1 VKYFRGRFSVHA
13 IACGVNKLSIVIRR
27 NPLNQSKAPKMKF
40 ITTAAFLL
48 FTLPL
53 HALEVQK
60 VTENVYAIIGPL
72 DQRSTENL
80 ANNATFGVVVTDEG
94 VVLVDTGG
102 SWLGAEEIHG
112 VIREITDQPVKIV
125 INSGG
130 QDHRW
135 IGNDYWQQQGTQV
148 IASSEAVTDHKDR
161 GSVQM
166 TGLSV
171 LLGDNL
177 AGTVPAY
184 ADITFDTEYSF
195 ELGGIAFEI
204 TYAGQAHTPGDSF
217 VWVPSESTVFTG
229 DIVYMER
236 ILGIGGQSHSGTWIE
251 VFEAVAA
258 LNPTHV
264 VPGHGAPTDLAGATA
279 DTYDYLVNLRAQ
291 MGVFIDGGG
300 DIIDSVN
307 VEQGAFS
314 YLENFEG
321 LAKRNAQQVYSEME
335 WE

>member
-1 VKYFRGRFSVHA
+1 MRILA
-13 IACGVNKLSIVIRR
+13 AAALLLS
-27 NPLNQSKAPKMKF
+27 A
-40 ITTAAFLL
+40 
-48 FTLPL
+48 LPL
-53 HALEVQK
+53 HALEIQK
-60 VTENVYAIIGPL
+60 VAENVYAVVGPL
-72 DQRSTENL
+72 DQRSAENL
-80 ANNATFGVVVTDEG
+80 ANNATFGVVVTVDG

-102 SWLGAEEIHG
+102 SWLGAEALHAA
-112 VIREITDQPVKIV
+112 VREITDQPVTFV

-135 IGNDYWQQQGTQV
+135 IGNDYWQQQGAEV
-148 IASSEAVTDHKDR
+148 IASSEAVADHKDR

-171 LLGDNL
+171 LLGDKL

-195 ELGGIAFEI
+195 ELGGVAFEI

-217 VWVPSESTVFTG
+217 VWVPSASTVFTG

-236 ILGIGGQSHSGTWIE
+236 ILGIGDQSHSGTWIE
-251 VFEAVAA
+251 VFEAFAA
-258 LNPTHV
+258 LSPTHV
-264 VPGHGAPTDLAGATA
+264 VPGHGAPTNLAGATA

-291 MGVFIDGGG
+291 MGVFINDGG

-314 YLENFEG
+314 YLQNFEG
-321 LAKRNAQQVYSEME
+321 LAKRNAQQVFSEME

>member
-1 VKYFRGRFSVHA
+1 MKILAVA
-13 IACGVNKLSIVIRR
+13 ALLLS
-27 NPLNQSKAPKMKF
+27 
-40 ITTAAFLL
+40 AF
-48 FTLPL
+48 PVY
-53 HALEVQK
+53 ALEIQK
-60 VTENVYAIIGPL
+60 VTEGVYAVVGPL
-72 DQRSTENL
+72 DQRSEDNL

-102 SWLGAEEIHG
+102 SWLGAEALHQA
-112 VIREITDQPVKIV
+112 VREITDQPVKFV

-135 IGNDYWQQQGTQV
+135 IGNDYWQQLGAKV
-148 IASSEAVTDHKDR
+148 IASEAAVADHNDR

-166 TGLSV
+166 TGLSI
-171 LLGDNL
+171 LLGDKL

-184 ADITFDTEYSF
+184 ADITFDTEYDF
-195 ELGGIAFEI
+195 ELGGVAFEI
-204 TYAGQAHTPGDSF
+204 AYAGQAHTPGDSF
-217 VWVPSESTVFTG
+217 VWVPSANTVFTG

-279 DTYDYLVNLRAQ
+279 DTYDYLVNLRTQ
-291 MGVFIDGGG
+291 MGVFIDDGG
-300 DIIDSVN
+300 DIIESVN

-321 LAKRNAQQVYSEME
+321 LAKRNAQQVFSEME

>member
-1 VKYFRGRFSVHA
+1 
-13 IACGVNKLSIVIRR
+13 
-27 NPLNQSKAPKMKF
+27 MKF
-40 ITTAAFLL
+40 ITAAIFLL
-48 FTLPL
+48 STLPL

-60 VTENVYAIIGPL
+60 VIENVFAIVGPL
-72 DQRSTENL
+72 DQRSADNL
-80 ANNATFGVVVTDEG
+80 ANNATFGLVVTDDG
-94 VVLVDTGG
+94 AVLIDTGG
-102 SWLGAEEIHG
+102 SWLGAAELHAT
-112 VIREITDQPVKIV
+112 VREITDQPVKFV

-135 IGNDYWQQQGTQV
+135 IGNDYWQQQGAQV
-148 IASSEAVTDHKDR
+148 IASNAAVADHKDR

-184 ADITFDTEYSF
+184 ADITFDTEYNF
-195 ELGGIAFEI
+195 ELGGVAFEI
-204 TYAGQAHTPGDSF
+204 THAGQAHTPGDSF
-217 VWVPSESTVFTG
+217 VWVSTASTVFTG

-251 VFEAVAA
+251 VFEAMAA
-258 LNPTHV
+258 LNPTHI

-279 DTYDYLVNLRAQ
+279 DTYDYLVNLRTQ
-291 MGVFIDGGG
+291 MGVYIDDGG
-300 DIIDSVN
+300 DIIDSVH
-307 VEQGAFS
+307 VEQSAFS

>member
-1 VKYFRGRFSVHA
+1 
-13 IACGVNKLSIVIRR
+13 
-27 NPLNQSKAPKMKF
+27 MKILAF
-40 ITTAAFLL
+40 AAFLL
-48 FTLPL
+48 SALPA
-53 HALEVQK
+53 HALDIQK
-60 VTENVYAIIGPL
+60 VTDGVFAIVGPL
-72 DQRSTENL
+72 DQRSPDNL
-80 ANNATFGVVVTDEG
+80 ANNATFGLVVTDDG
-94 VVLVDTGG
+94 AVLIDTGG
-102 SWLGAEEIHG
+102 SWLGAEELHAA
-112 VIREITDQPVKIV
+112 VREVTDQPVKFV

-135 IGNDYWQQQGTQV
+135 IGNDYWQQQGADV
-148 IASSEAVTDHKDR
+148 IASNEAVADHKDR

-171 LLGDNL
+171 LLDDKL

-195 ELGGIAFEI
+195 ELGGVAFEI

-217 VWVPSESTVFTG
+217 IWVPSASTIFTG

-258 LNPTHV
+258 LSPTHI

-279 DTYDYLVNLRAQ
+279 DTYDYLVNLRTQ
-291 MGVFIDGGG
+291 MGVYIDNGG

>member
-1 VKYFRGRFSVHA
+1 MKILAVA
-13 IACGVNKLSIVIRR
+13 ALLLS
-27 NPLNQSKAPKMKF
+27 A
-40 ITTAAFLL
+40 
-48 FTLPL
+48 LPAY
-53 HALEVQK
+53 ALEIQK
-60 VTENVYAIIGPL
+60 VTETVYAIVGSL
-72 DQRSTENL
+72 EQRSEENL
-80 ANNATFGVVVTDEG
+80 ANNATFGVVVTSEG

-102 SWLGAEEIHG
+102 SWLGAEKLHAA
-112 VIREITDQPVKIV
+112 VREITDQPVKFV

-135 IGNDYWQQQGTQV
+135 IGNDYWQQQGAQV
-148 IASSEAVTDHKDR
+148 IASNEAVADHKDR

-195 ELGGIAFEI
+195 DLGGVAFEI

-217 VWVPSESTVFTG
+217 VWVPSASTVFTG

-236 ILGIGGQSHSGTWIE
+236 ILGIGDQSHSGTWIE

-264 VPGHGAPTDLAGATA
+264 VPGHGASTDLAGATA
-279 DTYDYLVNLRAQ
+279 DTYDYLVNLRTQ
-291 MGVFIDGGG
+291 MGVFIDNGG

-307 VEQGAFS
+307 VEQSAFS